1 MRCVIFARCNL
12 LRVTIESFGAL
23 REKQTSRRWEVWPYY
38 YFWIRAGSV
47 LAMFGFGNQKD
58 KLREKYSKLM
68 QESFDLSTVNR
79 EKSDQ
84 KRAEAEEV
92 GKQLDALDK
101 RA

>member
-1 MRCVIFARCNL
+1 MNPLMRCARSTPPVGGMCGC
-12 LRVTIESFGAL
+12 I
-23 REKQTSRRWEVWPYY
+23 Q
-38 YFWIRAGSV
+38 FWIRAGSV

-92 GKQLDALDK
+92 GKRLDALEK